1 MSAIPAMAAI
11 PVILEPNVDTSSP
24 HRDTSQI
31 MAVCPPPRHAS
42 DKVLPQPV
50 SPQEPMNK
58 RFTKTI
64 FDISYA

>member
-24 HRDTSQI
+24 YRDTSQI

-42 DKVLPQPV
+42 DKVL
-50 SPQEPMNK
+50 QESIQD
-58 RFTKTI
+58 RLTRRTWG
-64 FDISYA
+64 